1 MTDAI
6 DTLNDEINGGR
17 GSASRML
24 KIFKKMKKNNKLR
37 NDNLSKNIKAKFV
50 KKGINMKDIN
60 TSLTQAFNEKANE
73 ISNSVDEYGKAFF
86 TYAYKKSD
94 SFYFLFFI
102 NFALRLCLVIFSSQF
117 KGQKYYI
124 DQYKKHVKESFGIT
138 IIITAIFLYMYSFA
152 KDVLRDKNNNDCIQ
166 FTIFTL
172 IFFSIFMYD
181 YVNIVLMLVNTKYF
195 SKDNKN
201 KGILSGIMLAIIVG
215 IFVLYYFTIVLSKGM
230 PANPFDF
237 KKYKY
242 SWFLGSGFLLLLFIL
257 SFIGFLIVNI
267 NKIDSNE
274 SNPLKAIWGSIA
286 NTEENRL
293 NNNQKKTN
301 DRKEFF
307 IDMFKKYYM
316 IFILIS
322 CILLVVLDLN
332 RIEFYSFVESTYPCP
347 PTQTAQTE

>member
-6 DTLNDEINGGR
+6 DTLNDEINGGMNII
-17 GSASRML
+17 GEAASVVSTVS
-24 KIFKKMKKNNKLR
+24 I
-37 NDNLSKNIKAKFV
+37 
-50 KKGINMKDIN
+50 
-60 TSLTQAFNEKANE
+60 
-73 ISNSVDEYGKAFF
+73 
-86 TYAYKKSD
+86 YAYEKSNI
-94 SFYFLFFI
+94 FYLFLA
-102 NFALRLCLVIFSSQF
+102 NVALRSCLLIFSSQF
-117 KGQKYYI
+117 KGQKYYK

-138 IIITAIFLYMYSFA
+138 IIITPIFLYMYSLA

-230 PANPFDF
+230 PPNPFDF
-237 KKYKY
+237 EKYKY

-293 NNNQKKTN
+293 KNNQIKTN

-316 IFILIS
+316 VFILIS
-322 CILLVVLDLN
+322 CILLVVLNLN
-332 RIEFYSFVESTYPCP
+332 KDAFYTFVNYKFPCP
-347 PTQTAQTE
+347 PIEN